1 MDVTAYKVPQ
11 WFEKSRQLRKSA
23 NTMHV
28 AFAFDIAIV
37 ARVCGCMQRVQ
48 SAEHVDVK
56 SGERGLVV

>member
-1 MDVTAYKVPQ
+1 MVRKESSASEKCQYDAFVFDTAV
-11 WFEKSRQLRKSA
+11 
-23 NTMHV
+23 
-28 AFAFDIAIV
+28 V